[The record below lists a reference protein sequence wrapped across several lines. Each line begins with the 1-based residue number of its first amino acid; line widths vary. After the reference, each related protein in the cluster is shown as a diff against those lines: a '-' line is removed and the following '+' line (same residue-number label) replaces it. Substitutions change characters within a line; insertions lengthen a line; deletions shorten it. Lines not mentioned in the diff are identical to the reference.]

1 MFCSSGQEHFL
12 LRARDMF
19 LVSSPGPENIVHTKQ
34 KSEYFLFRHEK
45 SEYFFVSFF
54 TTKFGDRIKKKFL
67 LKIRRSI

>member
-34 KSEYFLFRHEK
+34 KSEYFLFRHK
-45 SEYFFVSFF
+45 NQNISSCH
-54 TTKFGDRIKKKFL
+54 FL
-67 LKIRRSI
+67 LQNLATELKKNSF